1 MNFIA
6 KISLLFL
13 VVLTSCHS
21 SAQKKD
27 NLKKSIDSIIQTSNP
42 KFNGTVLI
50 SQNEK
55 TLYSIAEGFSNFETK
70 KPLKIDT
77 QFEIMSNS
85 KLIAAVLLLLEVEK
99 GKVDLNAPIKKYLP
113 ELTQTWADSVTVH
126 QLLNHS
132 HGIIDLQKPLAFK
145 PGTQFKYGN
154 LNYSLIGKI
163 VEFTTKKSYTEVA
176 ESLFTKLK
184 MNHTF
189 CYAKNKTQN
198 LATGYYSNKNA
209 LTAVEPGFINDDNL
223 GADGVISTVSDLA
236 IWNNNLHKGKI
247 LKPESYQLLSKNTI
261 LSQHNFFGK
270 EKQPYGYGIRI
281 VEEEGVKYLG
291 HTGLG
296 DGFSSV
302 NIYFPENDISL
313 IAMENQMP
321 EDSNLF
327 YATEFKIKNFLLK
340 SDLVKKNNAQNGK
353 K

>member
-1 MNFIA
+1 MNFIS
-6 KISLLFL
+6 KISLLL
-13 VVLTSCHS
+13 LIILTSCQT
-21 SAQKKD
+21 SAQQKD
-27 NLKKSIDSIIQTSNP
+27 YLKKSIDSIIQISNP

-50 SQNEK
+50 SQNGK
-55 TLYSIAEGFSNFETK
+55 TLYSKAEGFSNFETK
-70 KPLKIDT
+70 KPLKLDT

-113 ELTQTWADSVTVH
+113 ELKQTWADSVTVH

-154 LNYSLIGKI
+154 LSFNLVGKI
-163 VEFTTKKSYTEVA
+163 VAFSEKKSYREVA
-176 ESLFTKLK
+176 NSFFKKLK

-189 CYAKNKTQN
+189 CYSKDNVQN
-198 LATGYYSNKNA
+198 LATGYYYIKNK
-209 LTAVEPGFINDDNL
+209 LEQDPERQITDESL
-223 GADGVISTVSDLA
+223 GADGIISTVSDLA
-236 IWNNNLHKGKI
+236 IWNNNLYKGKI
-247 LKPESYQLLSKNTI
+247 LKPESYQLLTKNTI

-281 VEEEGVKYLG
+281 VEEEAVKYLG

-302 NIYFPENDISL
+302 NLYFPESDVSL

-321 EDSNLF
+321 EEADLF

-340 SDLVKKNNAQNGK
+340 SDLVQKNNSQNGK

>member
-1 MNFIA
+1 MNCIA
-6 KISLLFL
+6 KISLLL
-13 VVLTSCHS
+13 VLIFASCHS
-21 SAQKKD
+21 SAQKKED
-27 NLKKSIDSIIQTSNP
+27 YKKSIDSIIQNSNP
-42 KFNGTVLI
+42 KFNGVVLI
-50 SQNEK
+50 SKNGK
-55 TLYSIAEGFSNFETK
+55 ALYSKVEGFSNFETK
-70 KPLKIDT
+70 KPLKIGA

-145 PGTQFKYGN
+145 PGTDFKYGN
-154 LNYSLIGKI
+154 LSFNLVAKI
-163 VEFTTKKSYTEVA
+163 VEFSSKKSYTEVA
-176 ESLFTKLK
+176 ESLFKKLK

-189 CYAKNKTQN
+189 CYSKDKEQN
-198 LATGYYSNKNA
+198 LATGYYNVKNQ
-209 LTAVEPGFINDDNL
+209 LEPSTSRQITDETL
-223 GADGVISTVSDLA
+223 GADGIISTVSDLA

-247 LKPESYQLLSKNTI
+247 LKPESYQLLIKNTI

-281 VEEEGVKYLG
+281 AEEESVKYLG

-302 NIYFPENDISL
+302 NLYFPESDISL
-313 IAMENQMP
+313 IVLENQMP

-327 YATEFKIKNFLLK
+327 YASEFKIKNFLLR
-340 SDLVKKNNAQNGK
+340 SDLLSKK
-353 K
+353 

>member
-6 KISLLFL
+6 KISLLTILIF
-13 VVLTSCHS
+13 TSCNS
-21 SAQKKD
+21 SAQKKED
-27 NLKKSIDSIIQTSNP
+27 YKKSIDSILQNSNP
-42 KFNGTVLI
+42 KFNGVILI
-50 SQNEK
+50 SQSGK
-55 TLYSIAEGFSNFETK
+55 TLYSKAQGFSNFETRT
-70 KPLKIDT
+70 PLKMDT

-99 GKVDLNAPIKKYLP
+99 GKVDLNTPIKKYLP

-145 PGTQFKYGN
+145 PGTDFKYGN
-154 LNYSLIGKI
+154 LSFNLVAKI
-163 VEFTTKKSYTEVA
+163 IEFSSKKSYREVA
-176 ESLFTKLK
+176 ESLFKKLK

-189 CYAKNKTQN
+189 CYSKDKEQN
-198 LATGYYSNKNA
+198 LATGYYNVKNQLEA
-209 LTAVEPGFINDDNL
+209 DTSRQITDETL
-223 GADGVISTVSDLA
+223 GADGIISTVSDLA

-247 LKPESYQLLSKNTI
+247 LKPESYKSLTKNTI

-281 VEEEGVKYLG
+281 VEEESVKYLG

-302 NIYFPENDISL
+302 NLYFPESDVSL
-313 IAMENQMP
+313 IVLENQMP
-321 EDSNLF
+321 EDANLF
-327 YATEFKIKNFLLK
+327 YASEFKIKNILLK
-340 SDLVKKNNAQNGK
+340 SDLLSKK
-353 K
+353 